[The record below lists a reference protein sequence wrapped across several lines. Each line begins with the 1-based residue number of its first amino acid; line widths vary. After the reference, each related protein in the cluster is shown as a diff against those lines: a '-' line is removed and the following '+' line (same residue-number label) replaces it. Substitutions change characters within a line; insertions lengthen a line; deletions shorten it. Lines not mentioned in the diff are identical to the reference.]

1 MGSRELRE
9 NKYIFF
15 LNFKQWIRIRKWGR
29 WIWPKKLNT
38 SQAVSLWIN
47 SGSCLQTYFR
57 NQTIS
62 NMEMHL
68 HTRNISAA
76 AMYMKE
82 QRSTQLKI
90 LVVGI
95 AGIKLQKVRLSVIY
109 DRVRN
114 RKNNFEIPDFLNFW
128 MENLKSGK
136 FKWKQTN
143 TSLLPGRQEVQNIP
157 WIFLLMI
164 FHIQLAERRYF
175 KINFWF
181 CNLPYI
187 TLVRVGR
194 YFYW

>member
-1 MGSRELRE
+1 
-9 NKYIFF
+9 
-15 LNFKQWIRIRKWGR
+15 
-29 WIWPKKLNT
+29 
-38 SQAVSLWIN
+38 
-47 SGSCLQTYFR
+47 
-57 NQTIS
+57 
-62 NMEMHL
+62 MEMHL

-136 FKWKQTN
+136 FKWKQNTN
-143 TSLLPGRQEVQNIP
+143 KHISVAGKTGSAKYTLNFPAHDFPHSIGRKAGIS
-157 WIFLLMI
+157 
-164 FHIQLAERRYF
+164 
-175 KINFWF
+175 K
-181 CNLPYI
+181 
-187 TLVRVGR
+187 
-194 YFYW
+194 